1 MTAFSLNFNLPDG
14 ATIEIGDW
22 GIPDYDS
29 EKAAEGKDMIHEWQR
44 AGKALDEAIER
55 AKLVV
60 AHKDAVR
67 KHKKACADVEN
78 ARYALTMP
86 ALMSRK
92 RGRSYKSGA
101 GNMMSSRPLVFV
113 TGIFTGELIV
123 CAGLFMTKLFGWW

>member
-78 ARYALTMP
+78 ARYALDY
-86 ALMSRK
+86 ASFDEQEAWAKLQE
-92 RGRSYKSGA
+92 RGWEYD
-101 GNMMSSRPLVFV
+101 V
-113 TGIFTGELIV
+113 E
-123 CAGLFMTKLFGWW
+123 